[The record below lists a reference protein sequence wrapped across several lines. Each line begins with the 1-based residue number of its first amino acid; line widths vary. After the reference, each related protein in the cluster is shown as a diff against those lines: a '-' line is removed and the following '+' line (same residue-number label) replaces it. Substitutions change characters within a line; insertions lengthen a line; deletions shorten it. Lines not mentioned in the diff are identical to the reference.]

1 MKWLLMVSF
10 IKFSQAVP
18 NWEIYQLSVETSLYQ
33 SGPLH
38 LHYVGEKK
46 KVIPLVFLLVRLQHQ
61 FPSSEDFLS
70 DGVLE
75 KCHHKLDYKINVYN
89 SAFYIKGFLYQV
101 LSCFLFLC
109 LFLFVCF

>member
-1 MKWLLMVSF
+1 MVANGF
-10 IKFSQAVP
+10 
-18 NWEIYQLSVETSLYQ
+18 LYQ
-33 SGPLH
+33 IQPSCSKLGDLSTISRNQFIPIGSITLT
-38 LHYVGEKK
+38 LCGKK

-89 SAFYIKGFLYQV
+89 SAFYIKGFLY
-101 LSCFLFLC
+101 
-109 LFLFVCF
+109 